1 MFTTSKRKEELLKLI
16 KENEKLTHEIME
28 LECKLL
34 RARMIIS
41 DISIKIGY
49 DTPNKSYTDL
59 EKSLV
64 LYQLLALN
72 NNDMN
77 SIKRFHAWVLPKD
90 EI

>member
-1 MFTTSKRKEELLKLI
+1 MFTTSKRKEELLKLK
-16 KENEKLTHEIME
+16 KENEKLRHEIME

-41 DISIKIGY
+41 DISIKISY

>member
-16 KENEKLTHEIME
+16 KENEKLKHEIVE
-28 LECKLL
+28 LESELF

-49 DTPNKSYTDL
+49 DIPNESYTEL
-59 EKSLV
+59 EKTLV
-64 LYQLLALN
+64 LYQLLALSK
-72 NNDMN
+72 NDMN
-77 SIKRFHAWVLPKD
+77 YIKRFHAWVLPKD

>member
-1 MFTTSKRKEELLKLI
+1 MFMTSKRKEELLRLR
-16 KENEKLTHEIME
+16 KENEKLRDEIRE
-28 LECKLL
+28 LESKLF
-34 RARMIIS
+34 RARMTIN

-49 DTPNKSYTDL
+49 DVPNKLYTEI

-77 SIKRFHAWVLPKD
+77 SIKRFHSWVLPKD

>member
-1 MFTTSKRKEELLKLI
+1 MFMTSKRKEELLKLK
-16 KENEKLTHEIME
+16 KENEELRHEIIE
-28 LECKLL
+28 LESKLF
-34 RARMIIS
+34 RARMTIN

-49 DTPNKSYTDL
+49 DIPNKSYTEI
-59 EKSLV
+59 EKSLI

>member
-1 MFTTSKRKEELLKLI
+1 MFTTSKRKEELLKLK
-16 KENEKLTHEIME
+16 KENENLRHEIMK
-28 LECKLL
+28 LETKLV
-34 RARMIIS
+34 RARMTIN
-41 DISIKIGY
+41 DISIKIGH
-49 DTPNKSYTDL
+49 DISNKSYTEI
-59 EKSLV
+59 EKSLI